1 MNDRIRVILKLA
13 VSLDGRIAA
22 RTGASR
28 WITGPA
34 ARARVHALRAANDAI
49 GVGIGTALADDP
61 ELTVRDAP
69 GRDPVRV
76 VFDSRLRLPPAS
88 KLALTARRTRTIA
101 IAAENAPRAAQGELE
116 SRGVEVIRVA
126 TEEGGGRIDLAAGL
140 LALTQAGLS
149 SILVEGGAAIAGALL
164 AGRLANELHVF
175 VAPILLGP
183 EGRPCV
189 VAWQGPAQP
198 GDAPRIA
205 QPIVEMCGSDVY
217 VRGTLEFPAS
227 LTAPE
232 AAART

>member
-1 MNDRIRVILKLA
+1 MTPRIRVVLKLA

-28 WITGPA
+28 WITGPV

-76 VFDSRLRLPPAS
+76 VFDSRLRLPLTS

-101 IAAENAPRAAQGELE
+101 IAAEDAPRDAQVDVE
-116 SRGVEVIRVA
+116 SLGVEVVRVA
-126 TEEGGGRIDLAAGL
+126 AEDGGRVDLAAAL
-140 LALTQAGLS
+140 IALTRVGLT
-149 SILVEGGAAIAGALL
+149 SILIEGGAAIAGALL
-164 AGRLANELHVF
+164 AGRLADELHVF

-198 GDAPRIA
+198 GEAPRIVE
-205 QPIVEMCGSDVY
+205 PIVEMCGSDVY
-217 VRGTLEFPAS
+217 VRGKVEF
-227 LTAPE
+227 TA
-232 AAART
+232 R

>member
-1 MNDRIRVILKLA
+1 MTDRTRVVLKLA

-76 VFDSRLRLPPAS
+76 VFDSRLRLPLAS
-88 KLALTARRTRTIA
+88 KLALTARRTRTIVV
-101 IAAENAPRAAQGELE
+101 AADDAPGEAQAELE
-116 SRGVEVIRVA
+116 ARGVEVIRVGA
-126 TEEGGGRIDLAAGL
+126 NAGRLNLAAALVALARTGL
-140 LALTQAGLS
+140 A

-164 AGRLANELHVF
+164 AGRLADELHVF

-189 VAWQGPAQP
+189 VAWQGPAAP
-198 GDAPRIA
+198 GDAPRIGE
-205 QPIVEMCGSDVY
+205 PIVEMCGSDVY
-217 VRGTLEFPAS
+217 VRGKVAFGAEES
-227 LTAPE
+227 
-232 AAART
+232 R